1 MAEVFEPGFFYHV
14 YNRGNNKE
22 NIFIEERNYS
32 YFLDLVSKH
41 LTPVCELYCYCL
53 LKNHFHFLLRI
64 KDYEELPDKLI
75 SEKNRIHQPFSNL
88 FNAYTKAINKA
99 FNRTGSLFQE
109 HLDRIRVTDE
119 SYLKHLIA
127 YVHLN
132 PVKHGFTDN
141 FADYQHSS
149 FKSILSSKPT
159 KLKREEV
166 ISFFDDIDNFVY
178 WHDFK
183 KIRLDGIIGEI
194 EKFDY

>member
-14 YNRGNNKE
+14 YNRGNNQE
-22 NIFIEERNYS
+22 NIFIEERNYP

-41 LTPVCELYCYCL
+41 LTPVAEIYCYCL

-64 KDYEELPDKLI
+64 KDFEDLPDKLI
-75 SEKNRIHQPFSNL
+75 SEKNRLHQPFSNL

-141 FADYQHSS
+141 FKNYQHSS

-166 ISFFDDIDNFVY
+166 ISFFDDIENFVY